1 MVSLRV
7 CMNLGIAGV
16 PACFQRYFVLYW
28 ERNGNVHCNPERS
41 RAGTR
46 CGGLTR
52 GSDRVVR
59 VEADGER

>member
-28 ERNGNVHCNPERS
+28 ERNGNVHCNSEGDCM
-41 RAGTR
+41 GTT
-46 CGGLTR
+46 G
-52 GSDRVVR
+52 
-59 VEADGER
+59 